1 MVKPEMEESIT
12 KGAVVTVGTFDG
24 IHVGHRKVLDKVIQ
38 RAHQR
43 DLNSLI
49 LTFDAHPLSVLKPS
63 EAPGLLTNLDEKLKL
78 ISQLSIDYVEIL
90 PFTREFSR
98 LSPGE
103 FVRNILMGR
112 YGLKELVI
120 GYDHGFGRGREGSV
134 PMLETLAKEMAF
146 DLSVVPPVSLDG
158 RPVSSTRIRKKIA
171 LADFDYVTRALGRY
185 YSIEALVKK
194 GDGRGRTIGF
204 PTANLEII
212 GPGKLIPPPGVY
224 AVRGWIKG
232 EFYTGMMHQGERPTF
247 SGAGPS
253 FEVHLIGFNGDLLG
267 ERIEVEYHHRIREI
281 RKFES
286 ADDLRKQLEKDR
298 DHVRKYDSG
307 E

>member
-1 MVKPEMEESIT
+1 MVKSEREESIT
-12 KGAVVTVGTFDG
+12 RDAVLTVGTFDG

-38 RAHQR
+38 RACQR

-49 LTFDAHPLSVLKPS
+49 LTFDAHPLSVLRPS
-63 EAPGLLTNLDEKLKL
+63 EVPGLLTNLDEKLKL

-90 PFTREFSR
+90 PFTREFSQ

-103 FVRNILMGR
+103 FVRQILMDR

-120 GYDHGFGRGREGSV
+120 GYDHGFGRDREGSV
-134 PMLETLAKEMAF
+134 PMLEALAREMAF

-158 RPVSSTRIRKKIA
+158 KPVSSTRIRKKIA
-171 LADFDYVTRALGRY
+171 IADFDYVTRALGRH
-185 YSIEALVKK
+185 YSIEAFVKK

-204 PTANLEII
+204 PTANLEVI
-212 GPGKLIPPPGVY
+212 GRGKLVPPSGVY

-232 EFYTGMMHQGERPTF
+232 ERYSGMMHQGERPTF
-247 SGAGPS
+247 SGAEPS
-253 FEVHLIGFNGDLLG
+253 LEVHLIDFDGDLLG
-267 ERIEVEYHHRIREI
+267 ERIEVEYHHHIREI
-281 RKFES
+281 RRFES
-286 ADDLRKQLEKDR
+286 EDELRKQLEKDR
-298 DHVRKYDSG
+298 DHVKKLDPG